1 MKKEIFT
8 HKEKLDRLIKEAGFT
23 PTGLAKSLEVTY
35 KTVYRWINKDVRPQP
50 RQAQYIDELFKEYID
65 IIPMVYRCKD
75 LFTKE
80 PISLLKKN
88 YSIRDKFFLE
98 MTYHSNAIEGSRMT
112 LKETEAAIKGE
123 EVRGKNIYEKLEAI
137 NHNNALLYMLETI
150 KPDFKIT
157 EEYIL
162 KLHSIIMYNFND
174 KLPGKYRTGFVNLT
188 NTDKILPNAQQVP
201 LRMKNLIKFVN
212 NYIPDVIKKTASVHY
227 DFESIHPFFDG
238 NGRVGR
244 IIMISQLL
252 SRGFAPALIRIE
264 DRQKYY
270 IALGKG
276 DMGDFKGLIQLV
288 CEAVIKGY
296 EVLGFSVK

>member
-8 HKEKLDRLIKEAGFT
+8 YKEKLDRLIKEAGFT

-35 KTVYRWINKDVRPQP
+35 KTVYRWLNKDVRPQP

-65 IIPMVYRCKD
+65 IIPMVYRYKD

-137 NHNNALLYMLETI
+137 NHNNALLYMLENI

-212 NYIPDVIKKTASVHY
+212 NYIPDAIKKTASVHY

-270 IALGKG
+270 MALGKG
-276 DMGDFKGLIQLV
+276 DIGDFKGLIQLV

-296 EVLGFSVK
+296 EVLGFSVR

>member
-35 KTVYRWINKDVRPQP
+35 KTVYRWLNKDVRPQP

>member
-35 KTVYRWINKDVRPQP
+35 KTVYRWLNKDVRPQP

-296 EVLGFSVK
+296 EVLGFPVK

>member
-8 HKEKLDRLIKEAGFT
+8 YKEKLDRLIKEAGFT

-35 KTVYRWINKDVRPQP
+35 KTVYRWLNKDVRPQP

-65 IIPMVYRCKD
+65 IIPMVYRYKD

-137 NHNNALLYMLETI
+137 NHNNALLYMLENI

-212 NYIPDVIKKTASVHY
+212 NYIPDAIKKTASVHY

-270 IALGKG
+270 MALGKG
-276 DMGDFKGLIQLV
+276 DIGDFKGLIQLV